1 MQINY
6 LVCGRILFGLAMLG
20 FGIVCL
26 VYLDFVSALQPV
38 PASLPGYQALA
49 TLTGVVL
56 LAVGIAIITNIRTRA
71 AGLTLVVLFVVWI
84 LLLHLPSA
92 FTNPALLR
100 SPFWIRT
107 FETVALAG
115 AALILVALAS
125 DPVREDWLRI
135 GRIAFGISP
144 PVVGV
149 LHLIYPQNVAAL
161 VTTAA
166 ISYPWPMFWAY
177 LTGVAHITAGIA
189 IATGMFA
196 RLAAILA
203 GFMYASWALTLH
215 LVRVI
220 DNPPLRSADFPQG
233 YGGDRGELTSLFVC
247 VGFWGAA
254 WIVAGALKSSPPRL
268 TLAEKRM

>member
-1 MQINY
+1 MKINY
-6 LVCGRILFGLAMLG
+6 LACGRILFGLAMLG

-38 PASLPGYQALA
+38 PASLPGYKALA
-49 TLTGVVL
+49 ALTGVVL
-56 LAVGIAIITNIRTRA
+56 LAAGIAIITNIQTRV
-71 AGLTLVVLFVVWI
+71 AGLTLVALFVVWI

-92 FTNPALLR
+92 FTNPTLLR

-107 FETVALAG
+107 FETLALAG

-125 DPVREDWLRI
+125 DLVREEWVRF

-149 LHLIYPQNVAAL
+149 LHLIYPENVAAL

-177 LTGVAHITAGIA
+177 LTGIAHIAAGIA
-189 IATGMFA
+189 IATGIFA
-196 RLAAILA
+196 RFAAILA

-215 LVRVI
+215 LARVI
-220 DNPPLRSADFPQG
+220 DNPALRSADFPQG
-233 YGGDRGELTSLFVC
+233 YGGDRGELTSLLVC

-254 WIVAGALKSSPPRL
+254 WIVAGALNSSRPAVTRE
-268 TLAEKRM
+268 EKRM

>member
-1 MQINY
+1 MKINY

-26 VYLDFVSALQPV
+26 LYLDFVSALQPV
-38 PASLPGYQALA
+38 PASLPGYKPLA
-49 TLTGVVL
+49 ALTGVVL
-56 LAVGIAIITNIRTRA
+56 LAAGIAIITNIQTRA
-71 AGLTLVVLFVVWI
+71 AALTLVALFAVWI

-125 DPVREDWLRI
+125 DPVREEWIRI

-149 LHLIYPQNVAAL
+149 LHLIYPENVAAL

-166 ISYPWPMFWAY
+166 IGYPWPMFWAY
-177 LTGVAHITAGIA
+177 LTGIAHIAAGIA

-196 RLAAILA
+196 RVAAILA

-215 LVRVI
+215 LARII
-220 DNPPLRSADFPQG
+220 DNPAPRSADFPQG
-233 YGGDRGELTSLFVC
+233 YGGDRGELTSMFVC
-247 VGFWGAA
+247 VAFWGAA
-254 WIVAGALKSSPPRL
+254 WIVAGALQSSQPRL
-268 TLAEKRM
+268 TQGEKRM